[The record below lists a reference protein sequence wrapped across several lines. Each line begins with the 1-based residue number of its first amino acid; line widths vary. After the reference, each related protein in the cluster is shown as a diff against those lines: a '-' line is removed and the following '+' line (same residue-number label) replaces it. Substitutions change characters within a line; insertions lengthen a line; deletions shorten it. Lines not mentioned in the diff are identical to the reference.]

1 MRINTPSLFL
11 QLYPLKQQRPGIL
24 TCMEYWES
32 DWQFQHRISKNEQQP
47 FYTGNKALTILTSG
61 AVGRPA
67 WALLRQQELSGVLPF
82 VWEES
87 SSVFNFGSWTA
98 PFGSRSPAGSHQPF
112 SPGGKALTF
121 LVSGAVG
128 GPAWTLAGQQE
139 LCVVSPLIWEE
150 SSSVWNFGSW
160 TAHFGSRIAARCSW
174 WASQGSPW
182 AARALCAGTFCLGGI
197 LLCIQFW
204 DLDWQFQCRTPAS
217 EQQPFLPGASGGP
230 AWALL
235 KQQEL
240 SGVLPF
246 VWEESSSVFNFG
258 SWTAPFGSRS
268 PAGSHQ
274 PFSPGGKALTFL
286 VSGAVGGPARA
297 VHGQQELSVLAPFV
311 WEESSS
317 VFNSGTW
324 TGNFSAGLLQANN
337 SPFSQARKCL
347 PSGSQVQLVG
357 QPGQSMGSKSSL
369 CWHLLSGRNPR
380 LYSILGLGLAFSVQ
394 DSCKRTTALSP
405 RQESAYPQGLRC
417 SCWASQG
424 SPWAARALCGG
435 TFYLGG
441 ILLCIQFWESDWR
454 LQRRTSA
461 RELQPFSPRKKVLTF
476 GVSGA
481 VGGPAWTLAGQQE
494 LSVLAPLVWEE
505 SSSVCHVE
513 TWTGSFRTGLKK
525 TTTAIIPRKQTV
537 EPLAF
542 RCSWWASQGSPW
554 AARALCAGT
563 FCLGGI
569 LVCIQFW
576 DLDWQFQCR
585 TPASEQQPFLPGK
598 KVLTLRVS
606 GAVGGLA

>member
-11 QLYPLKQQRPGIL
+11 QLYPLKQQRP
-24 TCMEYWES
+24 
-32 DWQFQHRISKNEQQP
+32 
-47 FYTGNKALTILTSG
+47 
-61 AVGRPA
+61 
-67 WALLRQQELSGVLPF
+67 
-82 VWEES
+82 
-87 SSVFNFGSWTA
+87 
-98 PFGSRSPAGSHQPF
+98 
-112 SPGGKALTF
+112 
-121 LVSGAVG
+121 GAVG

-197 LLCIQFW
+197 LVCIQFW

-217 EQQPFLPGASGGP
+217 EQQPFLPGAGGGP

-380 LYSILGLGLAFSVQ
+380 LYSILGLGLAISVQ

-417 SCWASQG
+417 
-424 SPWAARALCGG
+424 
-435 TFYLGG
+435 
-441 ILLCIQFWESDWR
+441 I
-454 LQRRTSA
+454 SA
-461 RELQPFSPRKKVLTF
+461 QDS
-476 GVSGA
+476 
-481 VGGPAWTLAGQQE
+481 
-494 LSVLAPLVWEE
+494 
-505 SSSVCHVE
+505 
-513 TWTGSFRTGLKK
+513 
-525 TTTAIIPRKQTV
+525 
-537 EPLAF
+537 
-542 RCSWWASQGSPW
+542 
-554 AARALCAGT
+554 
-563 FCLGGI
+563 
-569 LVCIQFW
+569 
-576 DLDWQFQCR
+576 
-585 TPASEQQPFLPGK
+585 
-598 KVLTLRVS
+598 
-606 GAVGGLA
+606 

>member
-11 QLYPLKQQRPGIL
+11 QLYPLKQQRP
-24 TCMEYWES
+24 
-32 DWQFQHRISKNEQQP
+32 
-47 FYTGNKALTILTSG
+47 
-61 AVGRPA
+61 
-67 WALLRQQELSGVLPF
+67 
-82 VWEES
+82 
-87 SSVFNFGSWTA
+87 
-98 PFGSRSPAGSHQPF
+98 
-112 SPGGKALTF
+112 
-121 LVSGAVG
+121 
-128 GPAWTLAGQQE
+128 
-139 LCVVSPLIWEE
+139 
-150 SSSVWNFGSW
+150 
-160 TAHFGSRIAARCSW
+160 
-174 WASQGSPW
+174 
-182 AARALCAGTFCLGGI
+182 
-197 LLCIQFW
+197 
-204 DLDWQFQCRTPAS
+204 
-217 EQQPFLPGASGGP
+217 
-230 AWALL
+230 
-235 KQQEL
+235 
-240 SGVLPF
+240 
-246 VWEESSSVFNFG
+246 
-258 SWTAPFGSRS
+258 
-268 PAGSHQ
+268 
-274 PFSPGGKALTFL
+274 
-286 VSGAVGGPARA
+286 GAVGGPARA